1 MRCKVFVYYRWS
13 MQKGGGGGGG
23 GNGGG
28 NVVQTYYKGFLPHPS
43 PGY

>member
-13 MQKGGGGGGG
+13 MQKEWGGGGG

-28 NVVQTYYKGFLPHPS
+28 NVLQTY
-43 PGY
+43 

>member
-23 GNGGG
+23 NGGG
-28 NVVQTYYKGFLPHPS
+28 NVLQTYYKGFPPHPS